1 MIKDEMQ
8 KRKVQDIPCL
18 ESADECPGIWKAHEQ
33 DQFHASLVAVLLTSH
48 KVLEQSNAKAR
59 LPLNSVSEESVPR
72 RLRRRAATHCEL
84 YIFHLTVFSAV
95 PPTLRDGA
103 LQGELAPTLTIKD
116 SLASPFAFHVFS
128 HILLQLSSHVIAQKS
143 QSQGIVIVALSR
155 SPSSYA
161 ALLNM
166 NGVDVA
172 SSNKWIHILDCYTDP
187 LGWKDKTRKS
197 VNATD
202 CSPQIS
208 IATSSFKTV
217 KDVDKLFS
225 VITELG
231 RAAGLVGENKARFCV
246 AIDSLSEL
254 LRHASLQSVAGLL
267 SDLRSHDQISNIF
280 GLLHSDL
287 HEERTVAV
295 LEYMSSMVASVDP
308 YHSADGQKGCLGD
321 SFSQQNLTK
330 GKFNV
335 RSKRRNGRVRVT
347 CEEFKVESGGI
358 SFASVSSVD
367 GTAIAGL
374 LPKMEMIL
382 LCYVHV
388 TRSKNQSTNNLFE
401 IRTQH
406 SEIVSIRNDELDIKT
421 EDGKSI
427 WTINCKNKV
436 QFNLQLSE
444 KERVDR
450 SNVVLPFEHQGN
462 GKPIQ
467 IYDGRRSLEESNSE
481 ANPISSSKKE
491 DSAMGEIIYFRDSDD
506 EMPDSDED
514 PDDDLDI

>member
-1 MIKDEMQ
+1 M
-8 KRKVQDIPCL
+8 
-18 ESADECPGIWKAHEQ
+18 ADSIC
-33 DQFHASLVAVLLTSH
+33 
-48 KVLEQSNAKAR
+48 R
-59 LPLNSVSEESVPR
+59 
-72 RLRRRAATHCEL
+72 
-84 YIFHLTVFSAV
+84 
-95 PPTLRDGA
+95 TLRDGA
-103 LQGELAPTLTIKD
+103 LEGELAPTLTIKD

-155 SPSSYA
+155 APSSYA

-172 SSNKWIHILDCYTDP
+172 SSKKWIHILDCYTDP

-197 VNATD
+197 ANATD

-208 IATSSFKTV
+208 VATSSFKTV

-231 RAAGLVGENKARFCV
+231 RGLVGENKARFCV

-287 HEERTVAV
+287 HEERAVAV

-308 YHSADGQKGCLGD
+308 YHSAD
-321 SFSQQNLTK
+321 
-330 GKFNV
+330 
-335 RSKRRNGRVRVT
+335 
-347 CEEFKVESGGI
+347 EFKVESGGI
-358 SFASVSSVD
+358 TFAIHKAFPENKHALRLGLNTLRLDKMKSNMCHIGIDVNFNRRTNLNEIKLSVQ
-367 GTAIAGL
+367 
-374 LPKMEMIL
+374 K
-382 LCYVHV
+382 LC
-388 TRSKNQSTNNLFE
+388 L
-401 IRTQH
+401 
-406 SEIVSIRNDELDIKT
+406 KT
-421 EDGKSI
+421 SH
-427 WTINCKNKV
+427 V

-481 ANPISSSKKE
+481 ANPISSGKKE
-491 DSAMGEIIYFRDSDD
+491 DSAMVSCKVEVGDVRRNDD
-506 EMPDSDED
+506 EMQNCDED
-514 PDDDLDI
+514 GITGLDP

>member
-1 MIKDEMQ
+1 LVCNSCSQM
-8 KRKVQDIPCL
+8 
-18 ESADECPGIWKAHEQ
+18 ADSIC
-33 DQFHASLVAVLLTSH
+33 
-48 KVLEQSNAKAR
+48 R
-59 LPLNSVSEESVPR
+59 
-72 RLRRRAATHCEL
+72 
-84 YIFHLTVFSAV
+84 
-95 PPTLRDGA
+95 TLRDGA
-103 LQGELAPTLTIKD
+103 LEGELAPTLTIKD

-128 HILLQLSSHVIAQKS
+128 HILLQLSSHVTAQKS

-161 ALLNM
+161 ALLKM

-172 SSNKWIHILDCYTDP
+172 SSNTWIHILDCYTDP
-187 LGWKDKTRKS
+187 LAWKDKARKS
-197 VNATD
+197 VNVTD
-202 CSPQIS
+202 PSHQIS
-208 IATSSFKTV
+208 LATSSYKTV

-231 RAAGLVGENKARFCV
+231 RGLVGDNKARFCV

-267 SDLRSHDQISNIF
+267 SNLRSHDQISSIF

-287 HEERTVAV
+287 HEERAAAV

-308 YHSADGQKGCLGD
+308 YHHTADGQRGCLEN
-321 SFSQQNLTK
+321 SLSEQNFTK

-335 RSKRRNGRVRVT
+335 RFKRRNGRVRVT
-347 CEEFKVESGGI
+347 CEEFKVEPGGI

-374 LPKMEMIL
+374 LPK
-382 LCYVHV
+382 VH
-388 TRSKNQSTNNLFE
+388 
-401 IRTQH
+401 
-406 SEIVSIRNDELDIKT
+406 
-421 EDGKSI
+421 
-427 WTINCKNKV
+427 
-436 QFNLQLSE
+436 FNLQLSE
-444 KERVDR
+444 KERIDR

-462 GKPIQ
+462 GGPIE

-481 ANPISSSKKE
+481 ANPISSGKKE
-491 DSAMGEIIYFRDSDD
+491 DSTMGEIIYFRDSDD